1 MARPPMPIGTYGAI
15 NVTAGPA
22 NRDGV
27 VRFKAEAYFRDFS
40 GVRRRVARYG
50 DTGPKARRALQ
61 TALAELV
68 EGRDSGGG
76 PAGGL
81 TGASRFR
88 DAAEVWLADV
98 ARQRAD
104 STADNYRQ
112 RYESVVRPVLGEL
125 RLREITVGRL
135 DGFMAGLQLRG
146 LSVSTRRNVRTVLT
160 GTMGTA
166 RRHGALRTN
175 PTQDMRRL
183 ESGDHTLK
191 RPVRA
196 LTADERADL
205 LAKIDADERAV
216 SRDLPDL
223 FRFLMAT
230 GCRIGE
236 ALAVR
241 WCDVN
246 LDRAT

>member
-1 MARPPMPIGTYGAI
+1 M
-15 NVTAGPA
+15 
-22 NRDGV
+22 
-27 VRFKAEAYFRDFS
+27 
-40 GVRRRVARYG
+40 
-50 DTGPKARRALQ
+50 
-61 TALAELV
+61 
-68 EGRDSGGG
+68 SGGG
-76 PAGGL
+76 HGRCSLRAGWIGPHEDL
-81 TGASRFR
+81 AVHRDGASVAAAHTGRGTTHVTTGA
-88 DAAEVWLADV
+88 EV
-98 ARQRAD
+98 
-104 STADNYRQ
+104 
-112 RYESVVRPVLGEL
+112 
-125 RLREITVGRL
+125 
-135 DGFMAGLQLRG
+135 
-146 LSVSTRRNVRTVLT
+146 
-160 GTMGTA
+160 
-166 RRHGALRTN
+166 TN
-175 PTQDMRRL
+175 PSAATGMRRL

>member
-15 NVTAGPA
+15 NVAAGPA

-146 LSVSTRRNVRTVLT
+146 CRSPRGATSARCSPARWARPWAPCRRS
-160 GTMGTA
+160 A
-166 RRHGALRTN
+166 RPDAG
-175 PTQDMRRL
+175 RRR
-183 ESGDHTLK
+183 SRGS
-191 RPVRA
+191 RPR
-196 LTADERADL
+196 
-205 LAKIDADERAV
+205 
-216 SRDLPDL
+216 P
-223 FRFLMAT
+223 
-230 GCRIGE
+230 
-236 ALAVR
+236 
-241 WCDVN
+241 
-246 LDRAT
+246 